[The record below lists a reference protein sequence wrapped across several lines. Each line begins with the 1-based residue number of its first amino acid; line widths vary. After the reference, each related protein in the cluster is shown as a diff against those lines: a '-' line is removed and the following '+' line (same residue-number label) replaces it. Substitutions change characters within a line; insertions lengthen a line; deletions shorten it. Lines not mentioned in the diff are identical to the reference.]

1 MDDSFWSLQIL
12 IEGDG
17 PPHRLDRNSHED
29 GILVHMREV
38 IPCKLIPMKN
48 WTIEW
53 FFLELKLRSKKWLIS
68 WSYNPHRTFIS
79 YHLNSIEKNLDL
91 LSGNYESIFLIGDF
105 NADMENV
112 NLRNFCDLY
121 KFKNLI
127 KEPTSFKNPVNPT
140 CIDLMLTN
148 THKSFQNSCAI
159 ETGLL
164 DFHRMVVTVMKAYF
178 QEQKPKVLTYRDY
191 KKISENDY
199 RQKITYELSLLRYAN
214 YIPFDVFINIC
225 KATLDKVAPLE

>member
-1 MDDSFWSLQIL
+1 
-12 IEGDG
+12 
-17 PPHRLDRNSHED
+17 
-29 GILVHMREV
+29 
-38 IPCKLIPMKN
+38 
-48 WTIEW
+48 
-53 FFLELKLRSKKWLIS
+53 
-68 WSYNPHRTFIS
+68 
-79 YHLNSIEKNLDL
+79 
-91 LSGNYESIFLIGDF
+91 
-105 NADMENV
+105 MENV

-148 THKSFQNSCAI
+148 THKS
-159 ETGLL
+159 L

>member
-1 MDDSFWSLQIL
+1 M
-12 IEGDG
+12 
-17 PPHRLDRNSHED
+17 
-29 GILVHMREV
+29 
-38 IPCKLIPMKN
+38 
-48 WTIEW
+48 
-53 FFLELKLRSKKWLIS
+53 
-68 WSYNPHRTFIS
+68 
-79 YHLNSIEKNLDL
+79 NSIGKNLDL

-105 NADMENV
+105 NADMENI

-127 KEPTSFKNPVNPT
+127 KEPTRFKNPVNPT

-148 THKSFQNSCAI
+148 SHKSFQNACAI
-159 ETGLL
+159 ETGLS

-191 KKISENDY
+191 KKFSESDY

-214 YIPFDVFINIC
+214 DIPFDVFIYNIC